1 MFLRIMFLICLV
13 LGAFPAAA
21 AGQAVPDIPK
31 ASLDAFPEETREQ
44 IVQLLDRLRQKPD
57 EAQLAGE
64 LGMLLHGNGHLSTAE
79 QFYRT
84 AVFHASGEF
93 RWWYLLGVVLDASN
107 QAEPA
112 LEAYNKA
119 YQLDSG
125 YVPLLLRLAEL
136 AMSSGSFDRAEG
148 HYRAVLDRHPD
159 LAVAHFGLG
168 RVFQQTGK
176 GGEALTHLQRAAEL
190 HPSYGAVHYALAQE
204 LQRVGRAEE
213 SRRHLEMY
221 QRHRLTRA
229 VVGDGVL
236 SEVEA
241 LKVGSSLALELLKKG
256 VEAGDRGDH
265 QEAIRLNQAALELEP
280 ELLQASVNLVILLGR
295 EGRMDELD
303 SVCRSAAERHPAA
316 DDLHYNCG
324 VAWFQKERFEAGK
337 AAFARA
343 LQINPL
349 HPEAHN
355 NFGMILTLEARF
367 AEAERHY
374 RSALEVRPGYRVAR
388 FNLGRVLLAQDRP
401 LEAIAEFEQLKE
413 PVDEETPR
421 YLYALAAAMVRRGD
435 LAAAR
440 TTTEEALELARR
452 FGQSDLVQALER
464 DLNRLPKVAP

>member
-1 MFLRIMFLICLV
+1 MFQICLAFGV
-13 LGAFPAAA
+13 FPATA

-31 ASLDAFPEETREQ
+31 AALDTFPEETREH
-44 IVQLLDRLRQKPD
+44 IVQLLDLLRQKPD
-57 EAQLAGE
+57 EARLAGE
-64 LGMLLHGNGHLSTAE
+64 LGMLLHGNGHLSPAE
-79 QFYRT
+79 QFYR
-84 AVFHASGEF
+84 AALLYAAGEF

-107 QAEPA
+107 QSEPA
-112 LEAYNKA
+112 LEAYTKA
-119 YQLDSG
+119 FQLNAE
-125 YVPLLLRLAEL
+125 YVPLLLRLADL
-136 AMSSGSFDRAEG
+136 AMSSGRFDRAEE
-148 HYRAVLDRHPD
+148 HYRTVLDRYPD

-168 RVFQQTGK
+168 RVFQQSGK
-176 GGEALTHLQRAAEL
+176 SEQALTHLQRATAL
-190 HPSYGAVHYALAQE
+190 HPSFGAAHYALAQE
-204 LQRVGRAEE
+204 LQRAGRTEE
-213 SRRHLEMY
+213 SRQHLEMY

-241 LKVGSSLALELLKKG
+241 LKVGSSLALELLKRG
-256 VEAGDRGDH
+256 VAAGDRGDN

-295 EGRMDELD
+295 EGRMEELD
-303 SVCRSAAERHPAA
+303 SVCRATAERHPAA
-316 DDLHYNCG
+316 DELHYNCG

-337 AAFARA
+337 AAFART

-355 NFGMILTLEARF
+355 NLGMILTLEAQF

-374 RSALEVRPGYRVAR
+374 RSALEVRPGFRVAR

-401 LEAIAEFEQLKE
+401 REAIGEFEQLKQ

-421 YLYALAAAMVRRGD
+421 YLYALAAAMVRSGD

-440 TTTEEALELARR
+440 TTTEEALALARR

-464 DLNRLPKVAP
+464 DLTRLPKVAP